1 MVGFGNPDALSNSP
15 MVGIINTGIHD
26 IYLYSVDDVD
36 PSVLSRKPVCRPSQ
50 YKGCSQNI
58 DLPIILAAGL
68 VTGVVASAALLY
80 VGCLMCMDDG
90 GNKRAKAAEWN
101 AVQSAID
108 TFMAETVLTEI
119 TPSASGVGGEKINGT
134 GTQFHAPLELNL
146 YLRDLP
152 STYCYRWRSSG
163 LIIAQYSVN
172 SEGNCVIDAD

>member
-1 MVGFGNPDALSNSP
+1 MMLTLLFFPGNRSA
-15 MVGIINTGIHD
+15 GQANT
-26 IYLYSVDDVD
+26 
-36 PSVLSRKPVCRPSQ
+36 
-50 YKGCSQNI
+50 KGVPKTLI
-58 DLPIILAAGL
+58 VPIILAAGL